1 MRCIYL
7 YQKLFG
13 QAIHLMQK
21 NITDHAWVF
30 VRNRKLLWR
39 HDFHSNHI
47 VKYTTIDG
55 RIDLSMFIA
64 DVNTSI
70 WLWLLQT
77 GTHWFHYPYCK
88 YKHIDLR
95 IYLLQYLNVNTWVWV
110 LLNIYCNCEKNDRFV
125 RNSRKEKNIDF
136 EIKIVLKR
144 FTRLL
149 SYWLKIR

>member
-1 MRCIYL
+1 MHIFIPET
-7 YQKLFG
+7 LFG
-13 QAIHLMQK
+13 QAYIWYKKILRTMHEFSCVIG
-21 NITDHAWVF
+21 NYCDV
-30 VRNRKLLWR
+30 
-39 HDFHSNHI
+39 
-47 VKYTTIDG
+47 TISILIDE
-55 RIDLSMFIA
+55 RIDLSMFIE

-77 GTHWFHYPYCK
+77 GTHWFQYPYWK

-110 LLNIYCNCEKNDRFV
+110 LLNMYCKCEKNDRFV

-136 EIKIVLKR
+136 EIKIALQK

-149 SYWLKIR
+149 SYWMKIR